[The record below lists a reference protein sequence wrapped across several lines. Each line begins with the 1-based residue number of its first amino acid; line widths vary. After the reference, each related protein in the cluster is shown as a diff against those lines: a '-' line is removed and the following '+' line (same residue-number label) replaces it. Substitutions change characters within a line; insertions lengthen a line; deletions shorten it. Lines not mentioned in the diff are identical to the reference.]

1 MYAANIGFAIAL
13 DLSVRLWIPSLMA
26 VILGVVPASL
36 VFFLQPGKKARQ
48 TAGANNSV
56 FKRISILVLHKGSWV
71 IARPKVKLVVEG
83 LESVPRNGPVLIVAR
98 HFHHLYDG
106 CVLMRAVP
114 RHLHIFVALDWV
126 KKRWLSSFMERA
138 CTMADWP
145 VVLRAELLNEN
156 TAQHSKTASNA
167 YSLHEARSYLRHAT
181 EDSLRLL
188 SNGEVL
194 VVFPEAYPDIE
205 PHSATMDET
214 RTLLPFRPGFARLV
228 EMAERDE
235 CTKIA
240 IVPARFSYVQKG
252 RWHVTLRFGPALSR
266 SNYND
271 NVHLVQD
278 VEKRVRELSDEI
290 TNAVPTHSEETIQI

>member
-1 MYAANIGFAIAL
+1 
-13 DLSVRLWIPSLMA
+13 
-26 VILGVVPASL
+26 
-36 VFFLQPGKKARQ
+36 
-48 TAGANNSV
+48 
-56 FKRISILVLHKGSWV
+56 
-71 IARPKVKLVVEG
+71 
-83 LESVPRNGPVLIVAR
+83 
-98 HFHHLYDG
+98 
-106 CVLMRAVP
+106 
-114 RHLHIFVALDWV
+114 
-126 KKRWLSSFMERA
+126 
-138 CTMADWP
+138 
-145 VVLRAELLNEN
+145 LR
-156 TAQHSKTASNA
+156 
-167 YSLHEARSYLRHAT
+167 
-181 EDSLRLL
+181 
-188 SNGEVL
+188 NGEVL

-235 CTKIA
+235 RTKIA
-240 IVPARFSYVQKG
+240 IVPAGLSYVQNG